1 MVDAEDGADAH
12 VHIDVAAA
20 IQRVHRHHVLAAI
33 VEVDDVVVLFA
44 GHGAHRTLS
53 LHHADEEVVGVYV
66 QLLLLLALHVLGAFR
81 AQDVGHQAGL
91 VHLAVHD
98 LGRQPEGGEQ
108 RAQITRGTGEF
119 ALTFDDELG
128 KGLDLGHVLLAGAL
142 AGAMVQ
148 RCGGL
153 SFVRMNNV
161 IRRAE
166 ARDVPRMLELVH
178 ELALFERAP
187 QEVTVTVDHM
197 RDAGFGSDP
206 VWVGWVAESEGV
218 IVGMA
223 VCYERYS
230 TWKGRRL
237 YLEDIV
243 VTESARGT
251 RIGEKL
257 FRQCAAYA
265 VEKDYSGM
273 LWQVLDWNVD
283 AQRFYDRFGA
293 NYAKEWWNGSLE
305 KDALVAL
312 TTDR

>member
-1 MVDAEDGADAH
+1 M
-12 VHIDVAAA
+12 
-20 IQRVHRHHVLAAI
+20 
-33 VEVDDVVVLFA
+33 
-44 GHGAHRTLS
+44 
-53 LHHADEEVVGVYV
+53 
-66 QLLLLLALHVLGAFR
+66 
-81 AQDVGHQAGL
+81 
-91 VHLAVHD
+91 
-98 LGRQPEGGEQ
+98 
-108 RAQITRGTGEF
+108 
-119 ALTFDDELG
+119 
-128 KGLDLGHVLLAGAL
+128 
-142 AGAMVQ
+142 Q

>member
-1 MVDAEDGADAH
+1 
-12 VHIDVAAA
+12 
-20 IQRVHRHHVLAAI
+20 
-33 VEVDDVVVLFA
+33 
-44 GHGAHRTLS
+44 
-53 LHHADEEVVGVYV
+53 
-66 QLLLLLALHVLGAFR
+66 
-81 AQDVGHQAGL
+81 
-91 VHLAVHD
+91 
-98 LGRQPEGGEQ
+98 
-108 RAQITRGTGEF
+108 
-119 ALTFDDELG
+119 
-128 KGLDLGHVLLAGAL
+128 
-142 AGAMVQ
+142 MVQ

-243 VTESARGT
+243 VTESMPTGRPAGT
-251 RIGEKL
+251 QANTPAMQGRNH
-257 FRQCAAYA
+257 AATPPLQ
-265 VEKDYSGM
+265 S
-273 LWQVLDWNVD
+273 
-283 AQRFYDRFGA
+283 R
-293 NYAKEWWNGSLE
+293 
-305 KDALVAL
+305 
-312 TTDR
+312 

>member
-1 MVDAEDGADAH
+1 
-12 VHIDVAAA
+12 
-20 IQRVHRHHVLAAI
+20 
-33 VEVDDVVVLFA
+33 
-44 GHGAHRTLS
+44 
-53 LHHADEEVVGVYV
+53 
-66 QLLLLLALHVLGAFR
+66 
-81 AQDVGHQAGL
+81 
-91 VHLAVHD
+91 
-98 LGRQPEGGEQ
+98 
-108 RAQITRGTGEF
+108 
-119 ALTFDDELG
+119 
-128 KGLDLGHVLLAGAL
+128 
-142 AGAMVQ
+142 MVQ

-153 SFVRMNNV
+153 SFVRMNIV

-166 ARDVPRMLELVH
+166 VRDVPRMLELVH

-187 QEVTVTVDHM
+187 QEVTVTLEQM
-197 RDAGFGSDP
+197 RDAGFGPDP
-206 VWVGWVAESEGV
+206 VWVGWVAETQGV

-243 VTESARGT
+243 VTESARGM

-265 VEKDYSGM
+265 VEQDYSGM

-293 NYAKEWWNGSLE
+293 HYAKEWWNGSLE
-305 KDALVAL
+305 KEALIAL

>member
-1 MVDAEDGADAH
+1 
-12 VHIDVAAA
+12 
-20 IQRVHRHHVLAAI
+20 
-33 VEVDDVVVLFA
+33 
-44 GHGAHRTLS
+44 
-53 LHHADEEVVGVYV
+53 
-66 QLLLLLALHVLGAFR
+66 
-81 AQDVGHQAGL
+81 
-91 VHLAVHD
+91 
-98 LGRQPEGGEQ
+98 
-108 RAQITRGTGEF
+108 
-119 ALTFDDELG
+119 
-128 KGLDLGHVLLAGAL
+128 
-142 AGAMVQ
+142 MVQ